1 MKKIILV
8 LVLAPT
14 LAWGR
19 CVESPSMGKNF
30 FRCDNAEAVCYFHIE
45 GRAGEAPI
53 SCFRK

>member
-8 LVLAPT
+8 LVLLPT
-14 LAWGR
+14 LAWSR

-30 FRCDNAEAVCYFHIE
+30 FRCDNAEAICYFHIE